1 MDAVWDIFCL
11 LLVWDLLL
19 NIDATSL
26 LTFKMAVYNKH
37 VLQNSLLTNIS
48 SFLKEKNGRSSIEPI
63 WLSKYK
69 VFFS

>member
-26 LTFKMAVYNKH
+26 LTFKMTVYNKH

-48 SFLKEKNGRSSIEPI
+48 SFLKENNGRSSIEPI

>member
-26 LTFKMAVYNKH
+26 LTFKMTVYNKH

>member
-26 LTFKMAVYNKH
+26 LTFKMTVYNKH

-63 WLSKYK
+63 WLSK
-69 VFFS
+69 